1 MTEYAVGRPRDR
13 MPQLGAS
20 RLYVPDG
27 EWQDKVGKL
36 MQDSGL
42 VLVLAHQTTGGLG
55 WEIDQ

>member
-1 MTEYAVGRPRDR
+1 
-13 MPQLGAS
+13 
-20 RLYVPDG
+20 VPDG